1 MRTNPAL
8 INIIIL
14 GIHIFS
20 LNVTNAGKDCEYPS
34 REESY
39 YSPIYMAG
47 DAGIC
52 ILRRLDIP

>member
-1 MRTNPAL
+1 MRTNLAL

-39 YSPIYMAG
+39 YSPVQSTWPGMLGFAF
-47 DAGIC
+47 
-52 ILRRLDIP
+52 